1 MNTVKVSDIHEAIPE
16 IQKQLR
22 ERDFYMHNYSFLDGV
37 QNYLDNCTDKND
49 TDFDEKEQIFNYLAY
64 DLKWEER
71 EEELFPMEL

>member
-1 MNTVKVSDIHEAIPE
+1 MNTTTVSDIHAAITE
-16 IQKQLR
+16 IEKQLR
-22 ERDFYMHNYSFLDGV
+22 ERDAHMRNYTFLDGV

-49 TDFDEKEQIFNYLAY
+49 ADFDEKEQIFNYLAY